1 MVITGITVVADPLIA
16 GQEAEEII
24 AEERLLWRAKQK
36 PIARVELRLDGDEIT
51 VIATERSP
59 IRRVRRIT
67 GYLSNVENF
76 NDAKRD
82 EVNARFKHVGR
93 LRME

>member
-1 MVITGITVVADPLIA
+1 MDMVITGIPVAADPLITR
-16 GQEAEEII
+16 QEVEEII
-24 AEERLLWRAKQK
+24 AEERLLWLAKGK
-36 PIARVELRLDGDEIT
+36 PIARVELRLEGDEIT

-82 EVNARFKHVGR
+82 EVNARFTHVGR
-93 LRME
+93 L

>member
-1 MVITGITVVADPLIA
+1 MLIHLLPD
-16 GQEAEEII
+16 QEIEVII
-24 AEERLLWRAKQK
+24 AEERLLWLAKQK

-59 IRRVRRIT
+59 IRRVPRIT
-67 GYLSNVENF
+67 GYLSNVENS

>member
-16 GQEAEEII
+16 GQEVEAII
-24 AEERLLWRAKQK
+24 AEERLLWQAKQK

-51 VIATERSP
+51 IIATERSP